1 MPSLAYALWC
11 YASLNCH
18 IIVEVENCDRFFSRK
33 AMKALEVI
41 VKCTKCV
48 IIVTKLSENVW
59 CVPVKKRLSSQGQAP
74 TIQIECSKCA
84 IWSLLF
90 ARVHVCMS
98 ACVCV
103 FLESK
108 TNTQNSRNKLK
119 SRVMSIPFNIFM
131 CHILF
136 TLVLVLL
143 VLSVLHLNNCC
154 HFFLKHPQNCCWRC
168 LIADAK
174 SHFKLQREKT
184 KQFMSAVI
192 TIKIPYPSNYMIYWV

>member
-1 MPSLAYALWC
+1 M
-11 YASLNCH
+11 
-18 IIVEVENCDRFFSRK
+18 
-33 AMKALEVI
+33 
-41 VKCTKCV
+41 
-48 IIVTKLSENVW
+48 
-59 CVPVKKRLSSQGQAP
+59 KKRLSSQGQAP

-154 HFFLKHPQNCCWRC
+154 HFFFKAPTKLLLTVLNRRREIAFQTSKRKNKTVYVCSDHHQNTISEQ
-168 LIADAK
+168 LYDIL
-174 SHFKLQREKT
+174 SVKT
-184 KQFMSAVI
+184 CRK
-192 TIKIPYPSNYMIYWV
+192 